1 MSRLR
6 LVSLGLVFLSFAAEA
21 AATCSHTP
29 GAEQLWL
36 SKSVHWILIGEMHG
50 SNETPNA
57 FGNLVCEALAHKRQV
72 TVALERPTS
81 EQAALD
87 RILTSRNLE
96 EAEKALLAEPDW
108 KNGMDGRASEAMLRL
123 LLSLRELRKTHRE
136 LEVAA
141 FDAAFTGQDPGARD
155 QAMGH
160 ALLALG
166 RAKPRSL
173 ILVLTGNVHA
183 MQSPKFGYDFAAM
196 SLPAKERISLE
207 ATDTGGEV
215 WVTMNGAC
223 GSSKGGVETKGRTVP
238 FGIYLDPSLAPY
250 GKVDGIF
257 SLGVPLTSSP
267 PAAGEPT
274 PPLACRSV
282 YFSKHPVTN

>member
-1 MSRLR
+1 MA
-6 LVSLGLVFLSFAAEA
+6 LGLVFIYFAAVA
-21 AATCSHTP
+21 AATCSTTP
-29 GAEQLWL
+29 GAKQLWL
-36 SKSVHWILIGEMHG
+36 NTSVHWVLIGEMHG

-57 FGNLVCEALAHKRQV
+57 FGNLVCDALHKRQV

-87 RILTSRNLE
+87 GILTSTNLE
-96 EAEKALLAEPDW
+96 EAEKTLLAEPEW

-160 ALLALG
+160 ALLTLG
-166 RAKPRSL
+166 RAKPHNL
-173 ILVLTGNVHA
+173 ILVLTGNFHA

-196 SLPAKERISLE
+196 YIPKRERISLE
-207 ATDTGGEV
+207 VTDTGGEV
-215 WVTMNGAC
+215 WATFNDGC
-223 GSSKGGVETKGRTVP
+223 GSSKGSVETKGRTVP
-238 FGIYLDPSLAPY
+238 FGIFLDPSLAPY
-250 GKVDGIF
+250 GKVDGVL

-267 PAAGEPT
+267 PAAGEPS
-274 PPLACRSV
+274 PLLTCRSR
-282 YFSKHPVTN
+282 FLSKHPATH